1 MWEVKCGHGGK
12 LTVRGL
18 VRGKGVRVMASPCFS
33 QAGIVALTRIVSAFP
48 TSVGDQVMVPM
59 LFFFFLRVLRKVFTG
74 NLVWD

>member
-59 LFFFFLRVLRKVFTG
+59 LFFFFFFF
-74 NLVWD
+74 